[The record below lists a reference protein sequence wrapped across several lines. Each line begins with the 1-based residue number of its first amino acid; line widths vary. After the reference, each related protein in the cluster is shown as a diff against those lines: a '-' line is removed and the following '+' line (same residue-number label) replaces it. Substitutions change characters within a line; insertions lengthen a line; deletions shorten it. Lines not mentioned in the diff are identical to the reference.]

1 VCYNK
6 DTEGDKI
13 KNKKEIIKMGY
24 SLYMNGV
31 YVRTVYGDEAAGNAY
46 VDLCE
51 VADLF
56 KCGAAICDAA
66 TNEVIDYHKN

>member
-1 VCYNK
+1 
-6 DTEGDKI
+6 
-13 KNKKEIIKMGY
+13 MRY

-31 YVRTVYGDEAAGNAY
+31 YVRTIYGDEAAGNAY

-51 VADLF
+51 IADLF
-56 KCGAAICDAA
+56 KCGAAICNAA